1 MPLFKNI
8 YMSKLLFFLCNFL
21 TICTF
26 AQEGTYYDSPSSMNS
41 GISNF
46 DTINYQISVSIGQTN
61 ISTLTTN
68 NNSSENYIVTEGYLQ
83 PYFYIPKIILT
94 KGDTLFCQNSLNDVL
109 EFSSNNNG
117 QEYPLIWEIDGE
129 IINEQSFL
137 FTFPYDQQDH
147 IIIAK
152 SSFPTIQADTFIV
165 NSNFTRC
172 SVDLLVYELISP
184 NNDGKN
190 DFLYI
195 QNIQKL
201 INNEVYLFNR
211 WGNVLF
217 FEENYGNTYSPTN
230 LNKGEYVYVVKDN
243 DRNITYTGN
252 LIIQK

>member
-1 MPLFKNI
+1 MAKILF
-8 YMSKLLFFLCNFL
+8 LLCNFL
-21 TICTF
+21 VIPVY
-26 AQEGTYYDSPSSMNS
+26 AQQETYYDSPTSMNS
-41 GISNF
+41 GSSNL
-46 DTINYQISVSIGQTN
+46 DTADYKLSVSIGQLN

-68 NNSSENYIVTEGYLQ
+68 NNSNQNYILTQGYLQ
-83 PYFYIPKIILT
+83 PYFYIPTIKLSQ
-94 KGDTLFCQNSLNDVL
+94 GDTLFCQNSLNDLL
-109 EFSSNNNG
+109 EFSSIIDG
-117 QEYPLIWEIDGE
+117 QKYPLTWEIDGE
-129 IINEQSFL
+129 IIEEQSSSVF
-137 FTFPYDQQDH
+137 FQYDQKDH

-152 SSFPTIQADTFIV
+152 GNFAMIQSDTFIV

-190 DFLYI
+190 DFFFI

-230 LNKGEYVYVVKDN
+230 LKTGEYVYVVKDN

-252 LIIQK
+252 LIIEK